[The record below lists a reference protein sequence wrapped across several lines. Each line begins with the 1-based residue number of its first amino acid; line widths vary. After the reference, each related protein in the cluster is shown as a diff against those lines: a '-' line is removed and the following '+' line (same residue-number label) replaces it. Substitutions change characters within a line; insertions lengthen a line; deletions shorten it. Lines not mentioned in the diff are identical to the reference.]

1 MFWNPENLPEEIA
14 ELRDKGALFCCSH
27 SGGKDSQAMLIYLK
41 RHIPVRQLIVV
52 HAHLPSVEWEGTW
65 EHVQY
70 SAGNI
75 PSFKVQA
82 RKSLFDMARSRGR
95 FPSPKYRQCTS
106 DLKRNPIN
114 SFVRGYLK
122 SHPEFKGIVVN
133 CMGMRAEESSKRASL
148 KIFKLNHHE
157 TRNKRVKRTWND
169 WLPIHEMFLFEVFN
183 TIKSAG
189 EVPHWAYAKG
199 MSRLSCCFCIMS
211 SKPDLCTA
219 AKLNPKLFKA
229 YVDLEKELN
238 HSLMMP
244 TKNKPPKFLEEFTGI
259 SAKER
264 SYV

>member
-1 MFWNPENLPEEIA
+1 MFWNPNYLPDEIK
-14 ELRDKGALFCCSH
+14 ELRDIGALFCVSS

-41 RHIPVRQLIVV
+41 HHIPDRQLIVI
-52 HAHLPSVEWEGTW
+52 HAHLPGVEWEGTW

-106 DLKRNPIN
+106 DLKRDPIN
-114 SFVRGYLK
+114 SFVRRYLK
-122 SHPEFKGIVVN
+122 SHPEFNGIVVN
-133 CMGMRAEESSKRASL
+133 CMGMRAEESSRRASL
-148 KIFKLNHHE
+148 KTFKLNNRE
-157 TRNKRVKRTWND
+157 TKNKLVKRTWYD
-169 WLPIHEMFLFEVFN
+169 WLPIHEMFKFEVLN

-211 SKPDLCTA
+211 NRADLCTA
-219 AKLNPKLFKA
+219 ARLNPELFKA

-244 TKNKPPKFLEEFTGI
+244 AKDGAQKFLEEFTGI
-259 SAKER
+259 SAKEMP
-264 SYV
+264 YV